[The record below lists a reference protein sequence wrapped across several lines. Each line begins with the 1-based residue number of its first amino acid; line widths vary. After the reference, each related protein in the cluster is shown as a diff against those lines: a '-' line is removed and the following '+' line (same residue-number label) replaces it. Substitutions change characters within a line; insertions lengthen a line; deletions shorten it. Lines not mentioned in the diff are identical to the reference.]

1 MATSR
6 AFCYNPSPNPLIT
19 GTEQVGSIAAA
30 TGNVSINP
38 SLEWWNGPDEDLGY
52 VVTYTDPSGDRP
64 NAPERIL
71 STSYSCHIGFFRS
84 SVKTEESFVE
94 LTRLIS
100 GSSSLSTG
108 TQSKEWLNNNGY
120 WTSFL
125 PPQPYLYLEEIATY
139 LRNYMSDFRNPSFY
153 FYQLDG
159 NGTFIS
165 DGGGDMYD
173 GGNYTTPWL
182 ESGIQ
187 YTQNSGSFTQSI
199 NYTNTTDTIVDTDF
213 YYISLGYEQFTGS
226 QSGTFLPLTVIG
238 SRKDPGV
245 VGWQVGG
252 NSGADGGGLLASG
265 EIWGGTLSNGFTTYA
280 FYRQTYNAG
289 DPSHCNLIILLGHQN
304 WASQFGSINSY
315 ADPVNQGGNGAYY
328 YTSSTASNILAIHT
342 LLSKNSGQLVTAN
355 ECRTVVNNFTLR
367 IKQALG
373 F

>member
-1 MATSR
+1 MSH
-6 AFCYNPSPNPLIT
+6 N
-19 GTEQVGSIAAA
+19 A
-30 TGNVSINP
+30 TGSFVNSSEI
-38 SLEWWNGPDEDLGY
+38 DLTTGSSFN
-52 VVTYTDPSGDRP
+52 YTLGAGTTTPGGFGVYIYLFDLSG
-64 NAPERIL
+64 
-71 STSYSCHIGFFRS
+71 RS
-84 SVKTEESFVE
+84 SSDLEIINVLDDTAPQ
-94 LTRLIS
+94 IS
-100 GSSSLSTG
+100 
-108 TQSKEWLNNNGY
+108 N
-120 WTSFL
+120 
-125 PPQPYLYLEEIATY
+125 IV
-139 LRNYMSDFRNPSFY
+139 
-153 FYQLDG
+153 
-159 NGTFIS
+159 
-165 DGGGDMYD
+165 
-173 GGNYTTPWL
+173 YTP
-182 ESGIQ
+182 
-187 YTQNSGSFTQSI
+187 
-199 NYTNTTDTIVDTDF
+199 NTTDTIVDTDF